1 MKQLAKNGLSMTDAQ
16 SISNAV
22 NQACVEIENTINNFN
37 VVSKT
42 IKIEGES
49 FDIQEANPI
58 VDIFDLLKTK
68 SQLHG
73 VQAWLMEALTAK
85 TELMETIRE
94 EKFNRDSFTMP
105 TREVIEEPNCL
116 PFVDEE
122 FGRLQLSSA
131 ELAEFL
137 EQEAIA
143 SHYGKVI
150 HKRGKLTSLRSQ
162 LAKHN
167 ALEWEVIEDGKR
179 TPVRCKPHHNSNEL
193 LDIHNSLSDIW
204 TRANKRVNYFN
215 SKIKSLTNDE
225 NVRITNLNAK
235 LKNDYASLLNTV
247 NANYQIE
254 VSNYNAKVDTAQ
266 SKFQSQQLVR
276 LKEAA
281 ALKIVV
287 DPRFKDIIDEYQVSN
302 N

>member
-1 MKQLAKNGLSMTDAQ
+1 MKQLGKNGLSMTDAQ

-42 IKIEGES
+42 IKIDGES
-49 FDIQEANPI
+49 FDTQEANPI

-85 TELMETIRE
+85 TELMEAIRE
-94 EKFNRDSFTMP
+94 EKFDDSSFTLP
-105 TREVIEEPNCL
+105 KKEVIEGPNCL
-116 PFVDEE
+116 PLVDEDY
-122 FGRLQLSSA
+122 GRLQLSSA

-193 LDIHNSLSDIW
+193 LDIHNGLSDIW

-215 SKIKSLTNDE
+215 SKIKNLTNDE
-225 NVRITNLNAK
+225 NQRITNLNAK
-235 LKNDYASLLNTV
+235 LKNDYASLLKTV

-266 SKFQSQQLVR
+266 SEFQNQQLVR

-281 ALKIVV
+281 ALNIVV

>member
-22 NQACVEIENTINNFN
+22 NQACVEVENTINNFN

-42 IKIEGES
+42 IKIDGES

-58 VDIFDLLKTK
+58 ADIYDLLKTK
-68 SQLHG
+68 SKLHG
-73 VQAWLMEALTAK
+73 VQAWLMEALTSK
-85 TELMETIRE
+85 KELMDAIRE
-94 EKFNRDSFTMP
+94 ERFDLGSFTMP

-116 PFVDEE
+116 PLVGEE
-122 FGRLQLSSA
+122 FGKSQLSSA

-179 TPVRCKPHHNSNEL
+179 TPVRCKPHHNSQEL
-193 LDIHNSLSDIW
+193 LDIHNRLSDIW

-225 NVRITNLNAK
+225 SVRITNLNAK

-247 NANYQIE
+247 NSNYQIE
-254 VSNYNAKVDTAQ
+254 ISNYNAKVDTAR
-266 SKFQSQQLVR
+266 SEFESQQL
-276 LKEAA
+276 LKLKDAA